1 MLSVQCTKE
10 KENNN
15 LRKHNIPK
23 LQTTTKYSKWK
34 IQKIQN
40 GENQLLFFFL
50 I

>member
-1 MLSVQCTKE
+1 MLSVRCTKE

-40 GENQLLFFFL
+40 GEKPITKLFF
-50 I
+50 